1 MTPQLQ
7 MSTSGPA
14 YSLCEAR
21 EEKWVTTLPVLL
33 CTLGLPKP
41 KTHPRVMENDAELL
55 FVDRAPS

>member
-14 YSLCEAR
+14 YSLCDVR
-21 EEKWVTTLPVLL
+21 EEKWVTTLPVPL
-33 CTLGLPKP
+33 CIFRLPKP

-55 FVDRAPS
+55 FVHAPS